1 MRALGLRSRL
11 VLAISLLIAAMA
23 TFIGVYF
30 LNRQELAANDAL
42 EKRALGVCSI
52 LAKVIARA
60 LDFDDA
66 KDAATQLEALR
77 GHPDLNYVVV
87 LNASGAVFARQ
98 GSARV
103 GSELLEPVSVDT
115 VTEASDLLHVRVPLR
130 SKSGQVGT
138 LVAGFSR
145 NSIHAS
151 RISSQHTAL
160 MMSGMIFLCGLA
172 VAWVLSGGI
181 ARPLASASRQLTV
194 LSENLV
200 GMVQAQEAA
209 SQQQAA
215 GIEETR
221 RTMDMMLGAAQQIA
235 DSSRAVLGNAER
247 TVKGNRDVAHRIED
261 LNAHAEKVAEILAT
275 IMQVADR
282 TDLLA
287 LNAALEGTKAG
298 EAGRGFTLVAGEM
311 RRLAES
317 VMESVAGI
325 RRLLNDVRG
334 ASLSAVQAGR
344 EGISLSEET
353 TRSAG
358 EIALVTQQQRQAT
371 EQVGRNMD
379 DMARAVGSTMSNTRR
394 AALTA
399 GEMADMAAALAG
411 LINRTSAPAPAPAP
425 KPSYRARSTREMSV
439 PPVLAARPTG
449 HPSGEGV
456 NGERPSRPTV

>member
-1 MRALGLRSRL
+1 
-11 VLAISLLIAAMA
+11 V
-23 TFIGVYF
+23 T
-30 LNRQELAANDAL
+30 E
-42 EKRALGVCSI
+42 E
-52 LAKVIARA
+52 
-60 LDFDDA
+60 
-66 KDAATQLEALR
+66 
-77 GHPDLNYVVV
+77 
-87 LNASGAVFARQ
+87 
-98 GSARV
+98 
-103 GSELLEPVSVDT
+103 T
-115 VTEASDLLHVRVPLR
+115 VTEAGDLLHVRVPLR
-130 SKSGQVGT
+130 SRGGPVGT
-138 LVAGFSR
+138 LVCGFSR
-145 NSIHAS
+145 NSI
-151 RISSQHTAL
+151 REKRTTSQHTAL
-160 MMSGMIFLCGLA
+160 IMSGMIFIIGLA
-172 VAWVLSGGI
+172 VAWVLSGSI
-181 ARPLASASRQLTV
+181 ARPLARASRQLTV

-200 GMVQAQEAA
+200 GLVQAQEAA

-235 DSSRAVLGNAER
+235 DSSRSVLGNAER
-247 TVKGNRDVAHRIED
+247 TVKGNRDVAHRIEE

-344 EGISLSEET
+344 EGIALSEET

-379 DMARAVGSTMSNTRR
+379 DMAGAVGNTMSNTRR

-399 GEMADMAAALAG
+399 GDLADMASALAG
-411 LINRTSAPAPAPAP
+411 LINRANING
-425 KPSYRARSTREMSV
+425 KPSGRLRGTREINVANVEMALQGRAPLGSL
-439 PPVLAARPTG
+439 P
-449 HPSGEGV
+449 GEPI
-456 NGERPSRPTV
+456 NGERPSRPAV

>member
-1 MRALGLRSRL
+1 L

-30 LNRQELAANDAL
+30 LNRQEMAANDAL
-42 EKRALGVCSI
+42 EKRALGVCGI
-52 LAKVIARA
+52 LAKVIAPA

-66 KDAATQLEALR
+66 KDAATQLEVLR

-87 LNASGAVFARQ
+87 LKASGAVFARQ

-103 GSELLEPVSVDT
+103 GSELLEPVSTDT
-115 VTEASDLLHVRVPLR
+115 LTEAGDLLHVRVPLR

-145 NSIHAS
+145 NSIRES
-151 RISSQHTAL
+151 GISSQHTAL
-160 MMSGMIFLCGLA
+160 MLSGMIFLCGLA
-172 VAWVLSGGI
+172 VAWVLSGSI
-181 ARPLASASRQLTV
+181 ARPLASASRHLTI

-221 RTMDMMLGAAQQIA
+221 RTMDMMLGSAQQIA

-247 TVKGNRDVAHRIED
+247 TVKGNQNVAHRIED

-379 DMARAVGSTMSNTRR
+379 DMARAVGNTMSNTRR

-411 LINRTSAPAPAPAP
+411 LINRSSAPPLAPPP
-425 KPSYRARSTREMSV
+425 GYRGPRSTREMSV
-439 PPVLAARPTG
+439 APILPARPAG
-449 HPSGEGV
+449 PASGEGV

>member
-1 MRALGLRSRL
+1 MRPLGLRSRL

-23 TFIGVYF
+23 TFFGVYF
-30 LNRQELAANDAL
+30 LNRQENAANDAL
-42 EKRALGVCSI
+42 EKRALGVCGI
-52 LAKVIARA
+52 LAKLIAPA

-87 LNASGAVFARQ
+87 LKANGAVFARQ

-103 GSELLEPVSVDT
+103 GTELLEPVTEET
-115 VTEASDLLHVRVPLR
+115 VTEVGDLLHVRVPLK
-130 SKSGQVGT
+130 SKSGPVGT

-145 NSIHAS
+145 HSIRETRTA
-151 RISSQHTAL
+151 SQHTAL
-160 MMSGMIFLCGLA
+160 GMSGMIFLVGLL
-172 VAWVLSGGI
+172 VAWVLSGSI
-181 ARPLASASRQLTV
+181 ARPLARASKQLMV

-200 GMVQAQEAA
+200 GLVQAQEAA

-247 TVKGNRDVAHRIED
+247 TVKGNRSVAHRIEE
-261 LNAHAEKVAEILAT
+261 LNTHAEKVAEILAT

-344 EGISLSEET
+344 EGIALSEET

-379 DMARAVGSTMSNTRR
+379 DMASAVGNTMSNTRR
-394 AALTA
+394 TALTA
-399 GEMADMAAALAG
+399 GDMSDMAATLAG
-411 LINRTSAPAPAPAP
+411 LINRAGVAAPAT
-425 KPSYRARSTREMSV
+425 SRLARPTREMSV
-439 PPVLAARPTG
+439 AAGLGLVPMPP
-449 HPSGEGV
+449 HSGGPGEPV
-456 NGERPSRPTV
+456 NGEHPPRPSV

>member
-1 MRALGLRSRL
+1 MRPLGLRSRL

-23 TFIGVYF
+23 GFFGVYF
-30 LNRQELAANDAL
+30 LNRQEGAANDAL
-42 EKRALGVCSI
+42 EKRALGVCGI
-52 LAKVIARA
+52 LAKLIAPS

-66 KDAATQLEALR
+66 KDAANQLEALK

-87 LNASGAVFARQ
+87 LKANGAVFARQ
-98 GSARV
+98 GNTHIPP
-103 GSELLEPVSVDT
+103 ELLDT
-115 VTEASDLLHVRVPLR
+115 VNEETITASGDLLNVRVPLR
-130 SKSGQVGT
+130 SKSGPLGT

-145 NSIHAS
+145 QSIKDTRKAS
-151 RISSQHTAL
+151 QRTAVV
-160 MMSGMIFLCGLA
+160 MSGMIFLCGLA
-172 VAWVLSGGI
+172 VAWVLSGSI
-181 ARPLASASRQLTV
+181 ARPLARASRQLMS

-200 GMVQAQEAA
+200 ALVQAQEAA

-247 TVKGNRDVAHRIED
+247 TVKGNRDVAVRIEE
-261 LNAHAEKVAEILAT
+261 LNTHAEKVAEILAT

-334 ASLSAVQAGR
+334 ASHSAVQAGR
-344 EGISLSEET
+344 EGIALSEET

-379 DMARAVGSTMSNTRR
+379 DMASAVGNTMSNTRR
-394 AALTA
+394 AALAA
-399 GEMADMAAALAG
+399 GELADMAAVLTA
-411 LINRTSAPAPAPAP
+411 LINRSGGGASGGNGT
-425 KPSYRARSTREMSV
+425 RS
-439 PPVLAARPTG
+439 PRPTSTNG
-449 HPSGEGV
+449 YATAAPSVGRLPADGPPH
-456 NGERPSRPTV
+456 GDHSRPL

>member
-11 VLAISLLIAAMA
+11 VLAISLLIAALA

-30 LNRQELAANDAL
+30 LNRQEMAANDAL
-42 EKRALGVCSI
+42 EKRALGVCGI
-52 LAKVIARA
+52 LAKVIAPT

-66 KDAATQLEALR
+66 RGAATQLEALR

-87 LNASGAVFARQ
+87 LKASGAIFARQ
-98 GSARV
+98 GNARI
-103 GSELLEPVSVDT
+103 GSELLEPVSSDT
-115 VTEASDLLHVRVPLR
+115 VTEAGDLLHVRVPLR

-145 NSIHAS
+145 NSIRDS
-151 RISSQHTAL
+151 GLSSQHTAL

-172 VAWVLSGGI
+172 VAWVLSGSV
-181 ARPLASASRQLTV
+181 ARPLASASRHLTV

-247 TVKGNRDVAHRIED
+247 TVKGNQNVAHRIED

-379 DMARAVGSTMSNTRR
+379 DMARAVGNTMSNTRR

-411 LINRTSAPAPAPAP
+411 LINRSIAPPPAPAAGV
-425 KPSYRARSTREMSV
+425 RGLRSTRELSV
-439 PPVLAARPTG
+439 VPILPARPAG
-449 HPSGEGV
+449 QAGEGV
-456 NGERPSRPTV
+456 NGERPSRPAV

>member
-1 MRALGLRSRL
+1 L

-23 TFIGVYF
+23 TFFGVYF
-30 LNRQELAANDAL
+30 LNRQETAANDAL
-42 EKRALGVCSI
+42 QKRALGVCGI
-52 LAKVIARA
+52 LAKLIAPA

-87 LNASGAVFARQ
+87 LKANGSVFARQ
-98 GSARV
+98 GTPRL
-103 GSELLEPVSVDT
+103 GSELLEPVSEDT
-115 VTEASDLLHVRVPLR
+115 ITEAGDLLHVRVPLR
-130 SKSGQVGT
+130 SKSGPVGT

-145 NSIHAS
+145 NSI
-151 RISSQHTAL
+151 RETRVSSQHTAFI
-160 MMSGMIFLCGLA
+160 MSGMIFLIGLA
-172 VAWVLSGGI
+172 VAWVLSGSI
-181 ARPLASASRQLTV
+181 ARPLARASRQLTV

-200 GMVQAQEAA
+200 GLVQAQEAA

-247 TVKGNRDVAHRIED
+247 TVKGNRDVAHRIEE

-379 DMARAVGSTMSNTRR
+379 DMASAVGNTMSNTRR

-399 GEMADMAAALAG
+399 GELADMASALAG
-411 LINRTSAPAPAPAP
+411 LINRATARVPGVRPN
-425 KPSYRARSTREMSV
+425 RATREMSLSSTGLV
-439 PPVLAARPTG
+439 PPLTG
-449 HPSGEGV
+449 APGEA
-456 NGERPSRPTV
+456 NGERPARPSV

>member
-1 MRALGLRSRL
+1 MRPLGLRSRL
-11 VLAISLLIAAMA
+11 VLAISLLIAVMA
-23 TFIGVYF
+23 TFFGVYF
-30 LNRQELAANDAL
+30 LNRQEIAANDAL
-42 EKRALGVCSI
+42 EKRALGVSGI
-52 LAKVIARA
+52 LAKLIAPA

-66 KDAATQLEALR
+66 KDAAAQLEALR

-87 LNASGAVFARQ
+87 LKANGAVFARQ
-98 GSARV
+98 GGGRV
-103 GSELLEPVSVDT
+103 GAELLEPVTEET
-115 VTEASDLLHVRVPLR
+115 VTEAGDLLHVRVPLR
-130 SKSGQVGT
+130 SRGGPVGT
-138 LVAGFSR
+138 LVCGFSR
-145 NSIHAS
+145 NSI
-151 RISSQHTAL
+151 REKRTTSQHTAL
-160 MMSGMIFLCGLA
+160 IMSGMIFIIGLA
-172 VAWVLSGGI
+172 VAWVLSGSI
-181 ARPLASASRQLTV
+181 ARPLARASRQLTV

-200 GMVQAQEAA
+200 GLVQAQEAA

-247 TVKGNRDVAHRIED
+247 TVKGNRDVAHRIEE

-311 RRLAES
+311 RRVAEN
-317 VMESVAGI
+317 VMESVARI

-334 ASLSAVQAGR
+334 ASLSAVQEGR
-344 EGISLSEET
+344 EGIALSEET

-379 DMARAVGSTMSNTRR
+379 DMAGAVGNTMSNTRR

-399 GEMADMAAALAG
+399 GDLADMASALAG
-411 LINRTSAPAPAPAP
+411 LINRANING
-425 KPSYRARSTREMSV
+425 KPSGRLRGTREINVANVEMALQGRAPLGSL
-439 PPVLAARPTG
+439 P
-449 HPSGEGV
+449 GEPI
-456 NGERPSRPTV
+456 NGERPSRPAV